1 MCLVS
6 GLCSSKIPNLVH
18 ACKAQRTDYVR
29 MTEVKTDP
37 ARVRALAGQAPIPPG
52 PGLTEGRRTP
62 TVLPHSSP
70 LTLGIGAILPG
81 RRRLARHKPARSGSR
96 QRLGGHVLISSESTG
111 LLLPPKVGFV
121 NTTGFPVQSE
131 LLRFCS
137 PRTETVTS
145 QGAQPCLALFDVRI
159 RNHPASQS

>member
-18 ACKAQRTDYVR
+18 VCKAQRTDYVR
-29 MTEVKTDP
+29 TTEVKTDP
-37 ARVRALAGQAPIPPG
+37 ARPGPVTPCRVRALAGQAPIPPG
-52 PGLTEGRRTP
+52 PGLTEGHGTP

-81 RRRLARHKPARSGSR
+81 RRHLARHKPAQSGSR

-131 LLRFCS
+131 LLRS
-137 PRTETVTS
+137 PHRDRHISGGT
-145 QGAQPCLALFDVRI
+145 AMPCLV
-159 RNHPASQS
+159 